1 MAPFTKG
8 ATGTAVKAA
17 IPTTGTVQ
25 HVEQA
30 SSVIHPEPVLQQ
42 LLVSTVTVPAA
53 EAAAVLTPL
62 QSALLTVQ
70 PFQHTEPALVLG
82 FNLRQRSTA
91 KPSQLR
97 HPEQSRQR
105 ESPDAHNGGVL
116 PNTAAHVI
124 KQEQVPAAAE
134 LEIEGI
140 ARPRAC
146 RSAGPLRQALPG
158 QAWAPG
164 DVPAARIQEAPPL
177 LRKPATW
184 AEMAM
189 RGLSEGGS

>member
-30 SSVIHPEPVLQQ
+30 SSVIHPESVLQQ
-42 LLVSTVTVPAA
+42 LLVSTVTVPAG

-62 QSALLTVQ
+62 QRALLTFQ
-70 PFQHTEPALVLG
+70 PFQHTEQALVLG
-82 FNLRQRSTA
+82 CNLRQRSTA
-91 KPSQLR
+91 KPPQLR

-105 ESPDAHNGGVL
+105 ESNGDVL

-146 RSAGPLRQALPG
+146 RPAGPLRQALPG
-158 QAWAPG
+158 RVWLPG
-164 DVPAARIQEAPPL
+164 DVPAAPIQEVPPL
-177 LRKPATW
+177 LRKPPTW

-189 RGLSEGGS
+189 RGLSEGGG